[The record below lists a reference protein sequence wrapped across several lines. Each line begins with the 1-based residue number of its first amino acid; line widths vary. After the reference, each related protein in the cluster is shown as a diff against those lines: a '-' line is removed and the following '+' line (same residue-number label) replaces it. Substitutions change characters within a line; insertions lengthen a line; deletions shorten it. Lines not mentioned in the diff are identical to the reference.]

1 MKKIVAICENKECVN
16 ALTKACADRGLNLDT
31 EIQKEGVIISEVS
44 EETIKNADAVLFVLN
59 SSIEEVEGI
68 ERFIDCE
75 YYEVDTNTVINNT
88 DEVLKEIEADIQ

>member
-44 EETIKNADAVLFVLN
+44 EETIK
-59 SSIEEVEGI
+59 
-68 ERFIDCE
+68 
-75 YYEVDTNTVINNT
+75 
-88 DEVLKEIEADIQ
+88 